1 MAERQQL
8 MFDVLRMWLP
18 TAQLTERGTD
28 ALLRAAIRSTRQRTA
43 EEGVADTQTNPRWVI
58 EALAADSDHAQAQ
71 SLAAELEAAAEFP
84 LGELIVPAHSRPIEA
99 AFADDKMLI
108 VVTMPGLEPPPEGLD
123 RDLWGS
129 TERYTQPLLHLAAF
143 FTSRFIYGRDRSI
156 RKNVFL
162 DENHLMGQWGSGR
175 ALYVRLS
182 RDSRKWN
189 TAVGSSSQHPD
200 DHLSIGRIDALMGA
214 AFVGRLT
221 KRETAE
227 RACKL
232 VQCPPEYAAVIQSL
246 SPRPR
251 GDEQLADRARDTGEF
266 VHLDP
271 LGRIGKIRIDLDWH
285 PGLREALNTTPG
297 RPRPG
302 MADLADQPT
311 PFIDAELFDDIPV
324 VPILEPDE
332 AAA

>member
-1 MAERQQL
+1 ME
-8 MFDVLRMWLP
+8 
-18 TAQLTERGTD
+18 
-28 ALLRAAIRSTRQRTA
+28 ALH
-43 EEGVADTQTNPRWVI
+43 EADTPQ
-58 EALAADSDHAQAQ
+58 ALA
-71 SLAAELEAAAEFP
+71 LAAELEAAGEFP
-84 LGELIVPAHSRPIEA
+84 LGELIMPDHSDPVDARLS
-99 AFADDKMLI
+99 DDKVLN

-143 FTSRFIYGRDRSI
+143 FTSRFIYRRDRSQ

-200 DHLSIGRIDALMGA
+200 DHLGIGRIDALMGS

-227 RACKL
+227 RACQL
-232 VQCPPEYAAVIQSL
+232 LQCPIEYAPVIQSL
-246 SPRPR
+246 SPKPR
-251 GDEQLADRARDTGEF
+251 GDEAVVDTSDTGEF

-271 LGRIGKIRIDLDWH
+271 LGRIGKIRADLDWH

-297 RPRPG
+297 RPRPM
-302 MADLADQPT
+302 MADMAPQPT
-311 PFIDAELFDDIPV
+311 PFIDEELFEEVPV
-324 VPILEPDE
+324 VPSPDDAE
-332 AAA
+332 SAA

>member
-1 MAERQQL
+1 ALQ
-8 MFDVLRMWLP
+8 RMNN
-18 TAQLTERGTD
+18 A
-28 ALLRAAIRSTRQRTA
+28 
-43 EEGVADTQTNPRWVI
+43 
-58 EALAADSDHAQAQ
+58 HAQALVSE
-71 SLAAELEAAAEFP
+71 SLAAAEFP
-84 LGELIVPAHSRPIEA
+84 LGELIMPDHSEPINAELST
-99 AFADDKMLI
+99 DKMLI
-108 VVTMPGLEPPPEGLD
+108 VVTMPGLEPPPEGVD

-143 FTSRFIYGRDRSI
+143 FTSRFIYARSRHT
-156 RKNVFL
+156 RKNVYL

-227 RACKL
+227 KACKL
-232 VQCPPEYAAVIQSL
+232 LQCPPEYASVIQSL
-246 SPRPR
+246 SPKPR
-251 GDEQLADRARDTGEF
+251 GDELMTEARDTGEF

-297 RPRPG
+297 RPRPS
-302 MADLADQPT
+302 MADLGPQPT
-311 PFIDAELFDDIPV
+311 PFIDVELFDSIPV
-324 VPILEPDE
+324 IPIPEE
-332 AAA
+332 NAAA